1 MAKLDV
7 GCLTLATFPFILCWF
22 HEGGGGI
29 FSHIYFYLSIQP
41 VVLSKKGTGKL
52 FFLSTMTTTKST
64 KNYKKATATNFTKE

>member
-1 MAKLDV
+1 MKGV
-7 GCLTLATFPFILCWF
+7 
-22 HEGGGGI
+22 GGI
-29 FSHIYFYLSIQP
+29 FSHVYFYLSIQP